1 MILKSEALVHLH
13 LGLGLGLLL
22 APAPALRLPLALAH
36 GHVHLWRRR
45 SHEAVVKAQVFEVL
59 ARDQKMTYLRGGI
72 LLYLNDDRISLVLK

>member
-22 APAPALRLPLALAH
+22 APAPALRLALAH